1 MTKYNII
8 NQLAVDKTV
17 ERLMEQHRHWHDNPY
32 IKDLSQDI
40 YIDLLLK
47 DAGLIERLYNE
58 GTLVYFIL
66 RMITNNLYSVN
77 SPFYYDYQRFRRLS
91 NELNENDGL

>member
-1 MTKYNII
+1 MTNYEII
-8 NQLAVDKTV
+8 NKLAADKTV
-17 ERLMEQHRHWHDNPY
+17 ERLMEQHRHRHNNPY

-40 YIDLLLK
+40 YIDLMLK
-47 DAGLIERLYNE
+47 DAGLIERLYCE
-58 GTLVYFIL
+58 GTLVYFIS